1 MKVVDIS
8 DEIYRELGNPT
19 TLSIPVISYWVRT
32 NIGALNNAIN
42 TSYSINSDSFEIEQ
56 TVCDVVTSIGID
68 ESSILKKLYMVH
80 FYNQKIR
87 TNITA
92 VETDTVLE
100 VTSDGMS
107 VRKQRKSE
115 IGKHLSNVRKK
126 ESEELDRMINLYK
139 TNKAIPRQV
148 AGDDTTEGVYP
159 GQTINRTT
167 KD

>member
-42 TSYSINSDSFEIEQ
+42 TSYSINSVSFEIEQ
-56 TVCDVVTSIGID
+56 TVCDVVTAIGID
-68 ESSILKKLYMVH
+68 ESSILKKMYMVH

-107 VRKQRKSE
+107 VRKQSKSE
-115 IGKHLSNVRKK
+115 IGKHLSNVRKQ
-126 ESEELDRMINLYK
+126 ESEEL
-139 TNKAIPRQV
+139 
-148 AGDDTTEGVYP
+148 
-159 GQTINRTT
+159 
-167 KD
+167 

>member
-8 DEIYRELGNPT
+8 DEIYKELGSPT
-19 TLSIPVISYWVRT
+19 TLSIPVVSYWVRT

-42 TSYSINSDSFEIEQ
+42 TAYSINSTSLEIEQ
-56 TVCDVVTSIGID
+56 AICDVATAIGID
-68 ESSILKKLYMVH
+68 ESSILKKMYMVH

-107 VRKQRKSE
+107 VRKQ
-115 IGKHLSNVRKK
+115 SNLKLA
-126 ESEELDRMINLYK
+126 SIYQ
-139 TNKAIPRQV
+139 A
-148 AGDDTTEGVYP
+148 
-159 GQTINRTT
+159 
-167 KD
+167 

>member
-8 DEIYRELGNPT
+8 DEIYKELGSPT
-19 TLSIPVISYWVRT
+19 TLSIPVVSYWVRT

-42 TSYSINSDSFEIEQ
+42 TAYSINSTSLEIEQ
-56 TVCDVVTSIGID
+56 AICDVATAIGID
-68 ESSILKKLYMVH
+68 ESSILKKMYMVH

-107 VRKQRKSE
+107 VRKQSKSE
-115 IGKHLSNVRKK
+115 IGKHLSSVRRQ
-126 ESEELDRMINLYK
+126 ESEELDRMINYYK

-148 AGDDTTEGVYP
+148 AGDDTTEGIYP
-159 GQTINRTT
+159 GRTINRTT
-167 KD
+167 NN